1 MHYVSLIVEFL
12 RGRPAVVFW
21 TAALGQ
27 AALWFVMPA
36 LFYSAPPN
44 GLAQVLMVGQQFLLG
59 SYLGPPLAFWLAELA
74 FRIAGSAGVYLL
86 AQLCVVVALWAV
98 FRLGSA
104 IVGVR
109 HAVLAVLL
117 MIGISA
123 LTLQT
128 VDFGP
133 AILAMPFW
141 ALAVLHYWRA
151 ACEGHRGYWLLLA
164 LDLGLLLLTSASG
177 LILLALI
184 VIYTL
189 IDPRARASL
198 RYVEPWLA
206 VALLLFVVAPYLGW
220 LAQRSDLAWVQ
231 IAAFWRDA
239 AATAALR
246 FVGLLIIAHIGLM
259 VLIGLAGGWPRDR
272 RERPPVIEDR
282 VRAARG
288 RWFIIV
294 FSTVPI
300 LAALALAALFGS
312 TRPLEPI
319 APFVLLSGL
328 LAIAITGTRIKLYRE
343 RLVSFA
349 WLGLLVLPPVII
361 VLVLGMGPWVAAAEF
376 RVAQPADAMGRFFA
390 ESFLRRT
397 GQPLHYIAGD
407 ERLAAVVAVG
417 APSRPSVY
425 AVAEPAHT
433 PWVTTERFRQSG
445 GIIVWPVTDTIG
457 TPPPAVRAAFPDL
470 VVEVP
475 RVFERPIEGRLPLLR
490 VGWAVVRPAA
500 TATAQ

>member
-27 AALWFVMPA
+27 AALWFAMPA

-44 GLAQVLMVGQQFLLG
+44 GLAQVLMVGQQFMLG

-74 FRIAGSAGVYLL
+74 FRAAGSVGVYLL

-98 FRLGSA
+98 FKLGSA

-133 AILAMPFW
+133 AILALPFW

-151 ACEGHRGYWLLLA
+151 ACEGQRGAWLLLA

-177 LILLALI
+177 LILLGLM

-189 IDPRARASL
+189 ADPRARSSL
-198 RYVEPWLA
+198 RVVEPWLA
-206 VALLLFVVAPYLGW
+206 VLLLLFVVAPYLGW
-220 LAQRSDLAWVQ
+220 LSQRSDLAWTQ
-231 IAAFWRDA
+231 IAEFWRTA
-239 AATAALR
+239 APAAALR
-246 FVGLLIIAHIGLM
+246 FGGLLIVAHIGVI

-282 VRAARG
+282 ARATRG
-288 RWFIIV
+288 RWFIVV
-294 FSTVPI
+294 FSLAPI
-300 LAALALAALFGS
+300 VAALALAALIGS
-312 TRPLEPI
+312 TKPLEPI

-328 LAIAITGTRIKLYRE
+328 VIIAITGSRIRLYRE

-361 VLVLGMGPWVAAAEF
+361 VFVLGLGPWVAASEF

-390 ESFLRRT
+390 ESFQRRT
-397 GQPLHYIAGD
+397 GQPLRYVGGD
-407 ERLAAVVAVG
+407 ERLAAVVSLG

-425 AVAEPAHT
+425 TVAEPTHS
-433 PWVTTERFRQSG
+433 PWVTAERFRQTG
-445 GIIVWPVTDTIG
+445 GIVVWPVTDTIG
-457 TPPPAVRAAFPDL
+457 TPPAAIRDAFPGL

-475 RVFERPIEGRLPLLR
+475 RVFDRPVEGRLPLLR

-500 TATAQ
+500 AAAAQ

>member
-1 MHYVSLIVEFL
+1 
-12 RGRPAVVFW
+12 
-21 TAALGQ
+21 
-27 AALWFVMPA
+27 
-36 LFYSAPPN
+36 
-44 GLAQVLMVGQQFLLG
+44 
-59 SYLGPPLAFWLAELA
+59 
-74 FRIAGSAGVYLL
+74 
-86 AQLCVVVALWAV
+86 
-98 FRLGSA
+98 
-104 IVGVR
+104 
-109 HAVLAVLL
+109 
-117 MIGISA
+117 
-123 LTLQT
+123 
-128 VDFGP
+128 
-133 AILAMPFW
+133 
-141 ALAVLHYWRA
+141 
-151 ACEGHRGYWLLLA
+151 
-164 LDLGLLLLTSASG
+164 
-177 LILLALI
+177 LI

-220 LAQRSDLAWVQ
+220 LAQRSDLAWAQ
-231 IAAFWRDA
+231 IATFWRDA

-282 VRAARG
+282 MRATRG
-288 RWFIIV
+288 RWFIVV
-294 FSTVPI
+294 FSVAPI

-319 APFVLLSGL
+319 GPFVLLSGL
-328 LAIAITGTRIKLYRE
+328 LVIAITGTRIKLYRE

-349 WLGLLVLPPVII
+349 WLGLLVLPPMII

-376 RVAQPADAMGRFFA
+376 RVAQPADAMGKFFA
-390 ESFLRRT
+390 ESFQRRT
-397 GQPLHYIAGD
+397 GQRLQYIAGD

-457 TPPPAVRAAFPDL
+457 TPPAAVRAAFPDL

-475 RVFERPIEGRLPLLR
+475 RVFDRPVEGRLPLLR

-500 TATAQ
+500 AATAQ

>member
-44 GLAQVLMVGQQFLLG
+44 GLAQVLTVGQQFMLG

-74 FRIAGSAGVYLL
+74 FRAAGSVGVYLL
-86 AQLCVVVALWAV
+86 AQLCVVVALWAL
-98 FRLGSA
+98 FKLGSA

-117 MIGISA
+117 MIGVSA

-128 VDFGP
+128 IDFGP
-133 AILAMPFW
+133 AILALPFW
-141 ALAVLHYWRA
+141 ALALLHYWRA
-151 ACEGHRGYWLLLA
+151 ACEGRRGVWLLLA

-189 IDPRARASL
+189 VDPRARASL
-198 RYVEPWLA
+198 RNVEPWLA
-206 VALLLFVVAPYLGW
+206 VALLLFIVAPYVGW
-220 LAQRSDLAWVQ
+220 LAQRSDLAWTQ
-231 IAAFWRDA
+231 IAAFWQTA
-239 AATAALR
+239 APTAALR
-246 FVGLLIIAHIGLM
+246 FVGLLIVAHIGLM

-282 VRAARG
+282 ARAMRG
-288 RWFIIV
+288 RWFVLV
-294 FSTVPI
+294 FSLGPI
-300 LAALALAALFGS
+300 LAALALAALIGS
-312 TRPLEPI
+312 TKPLEPVG
-319 APFVLLSGL
+319 PFVLLSGL
-328 LAIAITGTRIKLYRE
+328 LVIAIAGTRIKLYRE

-361 VLVLGMGPWVAAAEF
+361 VLVLGMGPWVAASEF
-376 RVAQPADAMGRFFA
+376 RVAQPADAMGKFFA
-390 ESFLRRT
+390 ESFQRRT
-397 GQPLHYIAGD
+397 GQPLRYVAGD
-407 ERLAAVVAVG
+407 ERLAAVVAIG
-417 APSRPSVY
+417 APGRPSVY
-425 AVAEPAHT
+425 TVTEPAHS
-433 PWVTTERFRQSG
+433 PWVTPERFRETG
-445 GIIVWPVTDTIG
+445 GVVVWPVTDTVG
-457 TPPPAVRAAFPDL
+457 TPPAPIRDAFPGL

-475 RVFERPIEGRLPLLR
+475 RVFDRPIEGRLPLLR
-490 VGWAVVRPAA
+490 IGWAVVRPAA
-500 TATAQ
+500 TASAQ